1 MKINRVFIAVFI
13 VVLAIIIFAQLK
25 WAPYNT
31 LTPTFNSY
39 DENPFGSKLVDLI
52 LDASVK
58 QGYTVTP
65 KTLKEIA
72 SSGEWKDNSLLLAE
86 LGEGDYALKTE
97 RDSILL
103 DLVKKGA
110 TVLFATE
117 NVSQIMYDKVGVSL
131 KSTSKYRD
139 NKRIINQSPTKD
151 ILLWNEYRG
160 NEEKPKMFTV
170 NDEFLIQ
177 SIDIESFN
185 KKCKLLLYSDSD
197 SSYGDNEN
205 PQREWYAIK
214 FKYGDGTIVFVSAPL
229 LFTNYAILHDDNG
242 HLLMHLLAELDNKTI
257 MRLDNTSVKKSQSF
271 LSYVIENKP
280 LRVALYTL
288 LAAVII
294 YMLFTAR
301 RRQRIIP
308 VSKPVENITL
318 NLVKHLGS
326 MYCHHHDNRD
336 LLEKKYDYFK
346 QDMRLCGMA
355 ELNDYDNR
363 DDAIKRISSLS
374 SLSVEE
380 VDSTI
385 SEVEDAVYSEKKL
398 SDSRLMQLID
408 KLNEISTKII

>member
-31 LTPTFNSY
+31 LTPTFNSH

-52 LDASVK
+52 LDASVE

-72 SSGEWKDNSLLLAE
+72 NSGEWKDNSLLLAE
-86 LGEGDYALKTE
+86 LGEGDDALKTE

-117 NVSQIMYDKVGVSL
+117 NVSQVIYDNLGVSL
-131 KSTSKYRD
+131 KFTRKYRD

-151 ILLWNEYRG
+151 ILLWNEIRR
-160 NEEKPKMFTV
+160 NEENPKMFTV

-185 KKCKLLLYSDSD
+185 KKCKLLLYTD
-197 SSYGDNEN
+197 SSYGDDEN
-205 PQREWYAIK
+205 SQREWYAMK
-214 FKYGDGTIVFVSAPL
+214 LKYGDGTLVFVSAPL

-242 HLLMHLLAELDNKTI
+242 HLLMHLLSELGPRPI
-257 MRLDNTSVKKSQSF
+257 MRLDNTGVKKSQSF

-280 LRVALYTL
+280 LRVAFYTL
-288 LAAVII
+288 LAAIAI

-308 VSKPVENITL
+308 VSKPVENLTL

-363 DDAIKRISSLS
+363 DEAIKRIASLASLS
-374 SLSVEE
+374 IEE

-398 SDSRLMQLID
+398 SDSRMMQLID